1 MRPVL
6 SMLMANFS
14 IRMAVNP
21 STIREMNAFTMVL
34 SAMPVHLS
42 ARTT

>member
-1 MRPVL
+1 
-6 SMLMANFS
+6 MLMANFS

-21 STIREMNAFTMVL
+21 STIREVTAFTMIP

-42 ARTT
+42 ARAT